1 LAWVVLSVAI
11 LLGVAAIGYGIYWIT
26 KTIDHARADT
36 DEAWKVAFSER
47 DARAKTDSELIA
59 LQARLPPPPT
69 VPPPLQP
76 GDPTPTGKVPPP
88 APKKR
93 RKTER

>member
-1 LAWVVLSVAI
+1 VIWGILTVAVLVVSAVCYVMYWV
-11 LLGVAAIGYGIYWIT
+11 T

-36 DEAWKVAFSER
+36 DEAWKVAFTER

-69 VPPPLQP
+69 EPPPLQ
-76 GDPTPTGKVPPP
+76 DPTPTGKIPPP